1 MITDRWKI
9 RPDFC
14 VNLERD
20 MLVSKQTLA
29 VVGTTALN
37 VRQIA
42 CTCGRRNEMADKK
55 TDEKKPAAPKAG
67 EKKGGCGCGC
77 GSKKK

>member
-1 MITDRWKI
+1 
-9 RPDFC
+9 
-14 VNLERD
+14 
-20 MLVSKQTLA
+20 
-29 VVGTTALN
+29 
-37 VRQIA
+37 
-42 CTCGRRNEMADKK
+42 MADKK